1 MDNPRDPQTVNTS
14 LMRPWRSDFGPLPGR
29 KKASENGSQGEVEP
43 LKSSLP
49 NSQIFISNLHCQMP
63 RVGLV
68 FLGFWGLS
76 KVNPTFIYE
85 NWNR

>member
-1 MDNPRDPQTVNTS
+1 MDNPKDLLTVNIS
-14 LMRPWRSDFGPLPGR
+14 LMRQLRSDFGPLPGR

-49 NSQIFISNLHCQMP
+49 NSQIFISNLHYQMP

-76 KVNPTFIYE
+76 KVNPTFICG